1 MRSTDAGISRLGW
14 GWRVAVMT
22 TTSSCAAPSAGTSA
36 SRTAA
41 LLPFL
46 VGDRLHAMKHFLL
59 ATVFLFQLAAWAQP
73 DAALLAELRR
83 GGYVLY
89 IRHTSTD
96 FGQNDAKMT
105 GYEDCANQRN
115 LTDKGRQEARAVGEH
130 IKRLKIPVGRV
141 LASPYCRTMETA
153 RLAFGKAQP
162 MQEARGGP
170 ARTDDPKR
178 YDGLRK
184 LLASQPS
191 PGTNTVISSHG
202 NPFHAVAGPP
212 NLAEGEIAG
221 VRPQGDGRFTIV
233 ARIRPDDWSALSA
246 SGLR

>member
-1 MRSTDAGISRLGW
+1 MLRFFL
-14 GWRVAVMT
+14 
-22 TTSSCAAPSAGTSA
+22 AA
-36 SRTAA
+36 
-41 LLPFL
+41 FL
-46 VGDRLHAMKHFLL
+46 SL
-59 ATVFLFQLAAWAQP
+59 ACVAWAQP
-73 DAALLAELRR
+73 DAALLGELRH

-89 IRHTSTD
+89 LRHASTD
-96 FGQNDAKMT
+96 FSKNDAKMT
-105 GYEDCANQRN
+105 SYEDCPNQRN
-115 LTDKGRQEARAVGEH
+115 LTDKGRAEARTLGEH
-130 IKRLKIPVGRV
+130 LRRLKIPIGTV
-141 LASPYCRTMETA
+141 LASPFCRTIETA

-212 NLAEGEIAG
+212 YLAESEIAV
-221 VRPQGDGRFTIV
+221 VRPRGDSAFAVVG
-233 ARIRPDDWSALSA
+233 RIRLQDWEL
-246 SGLR
+246 LQ